1 MIQVDSQYLVSVLQR
16 LVRINSV
23 NPLLDASAPGET
35 EIAAFVA
42 GELRALGCD
51 VEIHEPAAGRPS
63 VVGRLRGSSPGRLL
77 MLNAHADTVAV
88 DEMTDPFS
96 GEIREGRLYGRGAFD
111 MKGGLAAMMAAIKV
125 LADADCPHQG
135 EVMLAAVAD
144 EEYAS
149 LGTQHLVQRCRP
161 DGAIVT
167 EPTALDVCLAH
178 KGFVWIEVRTTGR
191 AAHGSRFDL
200 GVDANMRMGRI
211 LAELDRVEQDLRARP
226 SHPLVGPPSLH
237 AATLAGGTGLS
248 TYAASCT
255 LQIERRTIPG
265 ERSDDAVGEI
275 DAIIDRVMARDPSF
289 EAESRVLL
297 AREPFEIAAGAAIVR
312 AVAGAVE
319 SVVGHPPAFVGQ
331 TPWMDAALLSAA
343 GTETVVFGAAG
354 AGAHAKEE
362 WVDLHSVHQLAACLV
377 EAALRYCGTSRA

>member
-1 MIQVDSQYLVSVLQR
+1 MISIDLSYLDAVFQR

-23 NPLLDASAPGET
+23 NPLLDPSAPGEAQ
-35 EIAAFVA
+35 IAAFVA
-42 GELRALGCD
+42 GELRACGCD
-51 VEIHEPAAGRPS
+51 VEIHEPEPGRPS
-63 VVGRLRGSSPGRLL
+63 VVGRLRGSAPGRSL

-88 DEMTDPFS
+88 DEMADPFS
-96 GEIREGRLYGRGAFD
+96 GDIRGGRLHGRGAFD
-111 MKGGLAAMMAAIKV
+111 MKGGLAAMLAAV
-125 LADADCPHQG
+125 RALGDAGRPHSG

-149 LGTQHLVQRCRP
+149 LGTQDLVGRYRP

-178 KGFVWIEVRTTGR
+178 KGFVWIEVKTHGR

-211 LAELDRVEQDLRARP
+211 LVELDRLEQDLRARP
-226 SHPLVGPPSLH
+226 PHPLVGPPSLH

-265 ERSDDAVGEI
+265 ERTETVVGEV
-275 DAIIDRVMARDPSF
+275 DALIERVMARDPSF
-289 EAESRVLL
+289 ETESRVLL
-297 AREPFEIAAGAAIVR
+297 AREPFEVPREAAIVR

-362 WVDLHSVHQLAACLV
+362 WADLESVHRLAACLV
-377 EAALRYCGTSRA
+377 EAALRYCGAKEP